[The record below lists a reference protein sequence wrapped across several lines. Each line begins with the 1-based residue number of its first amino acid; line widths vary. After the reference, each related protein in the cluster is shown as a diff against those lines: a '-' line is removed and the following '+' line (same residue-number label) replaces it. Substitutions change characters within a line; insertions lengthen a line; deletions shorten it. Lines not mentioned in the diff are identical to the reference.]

1 MTEPLSSVK
10 GKPLTTG
17 RSKNVMLDTPSTSL
31 LIGTIMFNKESL
43 QDDIDDLMTEITNI
57 KCSFDCLEE
66 SDRLDDVWANLE
78 NISDEA
84 AKLANLAES
93 LLSRVKAMK
102 KG

>member
-1 MTEPLSSVK
+1 MLNSS
-10 GKPLTTG
+10 
-17 RSKNVMLDTPSTSL
+17 PSTSL

-84 AKLANLAES
+84 AKLANLAEA

>member
-1 MTEPLSSVK
+1 
-10 GKPLTTG
+10 
-17 RSKNVMLDTPSTSL
+17 
-31 LIGTIMFNKESL
+31 MFNKESL
-43 QDDIDDLMTEITNI
+43 QDDIDDLMNEITNI
-57 KCSFDCLEE
+57 TCSYDCLEE